1 VSPARPR
8 LLVVGTGSRTFK
20 EFLLDWV
27 SRHFRVHLFPDGEP
41 TWELDYVDGY
51 STVNLRE
58 TRDAT
63 QLCEVAVEQA
73 AIEPFAGVL
82 AWDEA
87 RVLQVAKMVGVLG
100 LPGWTPEV
108 AIRCREKDRT
118 RAALA
123 AAGIPQPRWALVSDV
138 DEAVAAA
145 ESIGF
150 PVVVKPRAMAASLG
164 VVRVDSAAELG
175 DRFAFAR
182 DVAIPG
188 SWRYDQVLVEEFLTG
203 PEISVDSAVHA
214 RAVHPM
220 FVARKEIGFAP
231 YFEEVGHTVDGAD
244 PLLVDP
250 VVGRLLADVHAALGC
265 TDGMTHTELKLTAD
279 GPKVIEVNGRL
290 GGDLI
295 PYLGWHATGIDPGL
309 VAGEIA
315 CGRSPTLT
323 PRWRR
328 VGAVRFHYVERDD
341 TRIEEIRVDRDRLSP
356 AVDRFEVVARP
367 GAVVSP
373 PPKGTL
379 FGRLA
384 YVTAVGES
392 AAECRQALDSA
403 SGALVVR
410 TAAPVTTPGAAHT

>member
-1 VSPARPR
+1 MSPAKPR
-8 LLVVGTGSRTFK
+8 LLVVGTGSRVFK

-63 QLCEVAVEQA
+63 ELCAVAAELAVA
-73 AIEPFAGVL
+73 DPFAGVL

-87 RVLQVAKMVGVLG
+87 RVLQVAEVARTLG

-108 AIRCREKDRT
+108 AMRCREKDRT
-118 RAALA
+118 RNALA
-123 AAGIPQPRWALVSDV
+123 AAGIPQPGFALVSDV
-138 DEAVAAA
+138 DDAVAAA

-150 PVVVKPRAMAASLG
+150 PVVLKPRAMAASLG
-164 VVRVDSAAELG
+164 VVRADSAAELR
-175 DRFAFAR
+175 DRFAFTR
-182 DVAIPG
+182 DLTIPG
-188 SWRYDQVLVEEFLTG
+188 SWRYDEILVEEYLTG
-203 PEISVDSAVHA
+203 PEVSVDSAVHA
-214 RAVHPM
+214 GVVAPM
-220 FVARKEIGFAP
+220 FLARKEIGFAP
-231 YFEEVGHTVDGAD
+231 YFEEVGHVVDGAD
-244 PLLVDP
+244 PLLTDRA
-250 VVGRLLADVHAALGC
+250 VGRLLDGVHAALGC

-290 GGDLI
+290 GGDFI

-315 CGRSPTLT
+315 CGRPPTVV
-323 PRWRR
+323 PRWHRF
-328 VGAVRFHYVERDD
+328 GAVRFHYVERDD
-341 TRIEEIRVDRDRLSP
+341 TRIEEIRVDRDRLAP
-356 AVDRFEVVARP
+356 AVDRFEVMAKP
-367 GAVVSP
+367 GAVLSP

-379 FGRLA
+379 FGRVA

-392 AAECRQALDSA
+392 DAECRRALDA
-403 SGALVVR
+403 AADALTIRATVPAG
-410 TAAPVTTPGAAHT
+410 TK